1 MCLRKVGQKRIM
13 NAEKCNF
20 VVMNY
25 NTHTLA
31 NGLRIIHLAS
41 AQPVVYCGYA
51 VAAGTRDELP
61 GEEEGMAHFCE
72 HITFKGT
79 QRRTSMQILGYLE
92 SVGGDLN
99 AFTNK
104 EETVYHAA
112 VLRDNIGRA
121 VDLLTDIVFCSTY
134 PQAEI
139 DKEVEVI
146 VDEIESY
153 NDSPSELVYDLFEN
167 AIFQGHP
174 LGHNILG
181 TAERLRTFTTADA
194 LRFTRRY
201 YCPDNAVFFAY
212 GDVDFAKLVKLLER
226 ACERLVTEKSEPT
239 VDKSEPT
246 MDKSEPMLEDMGH
259 VHINNEQNNGCPTSS
274 VSQSLDASTPR
285 FIEHHMDTHLA
296 HVMLG
301 TRAYDV
307 HDKRRIALYLLNNI
321 LGGPGMTARLN
332 VALRER
338 HALVYTVESMMQSYS
353 DTGLWAVYFG
363 CDPKNVDRCLRLVRR
378 ELDRVMEHPLSD
390 AQLRAA
396 KRQIRGQIGIACD
409 SREAFALDFAKSYLH
424 YGWKKDVSALC
435 ERIDGLTAL
444 DLQQVAQELFADE
457 RLTTLIIR

>member
-1 MCLRKVGQKRIM
+1 MK
-13 NAEKCNF
+13 
-20 VVMNY
+20 MNY

-31 NGLRIIHLAS
+31 NGLRIIHLPS

-51 VAAGTRDELP
+51 VGAGTRDEEL
-61 GEEEGMAHFCE
+61 GREEGMAHFCE

-79 QRRTSMQILGYLE
+79 ERRSSMQILGHLE

-112 VLRDNIGRA
+112 VLKENIDRA
-121 VDLLTDIVFCSTY
+121 VDLLTDIVFHSTY

-153 NDSPSELVYDLFEN
+153 NDSPAELVYDLFEN
-167 AIFQGHP
+167 AVFSGHP

-181 TAERLRTFTTADA
+181 TAEKLRRYTTADA

-201 YCPDNAVFFAY
+201 YRPENSVFFAY
-212 GDVDFAKLVKLLER
+212 GDVDFQKLVRLLER
-226 ACERLVTEKSEPT
+226 ANANVAAVSLPPPQQALCDESA
-239 VDKSEPT
+239 
-246 MDKSEPMLEDMGH
+246 
-259 VHINNEQNNGCPTSS
+259 GCCGNDTATAVLPPY
-274 VSQSLDASTPR
+274 VAQH
-285 FIEHHMDTHLA
+285 IEHHMDTHLA

-307 HDKRRIALYLLNNI
+307 HDERRIALYLLNNI

-332 VALRER
+332 VSLRER
-338 HALVYTVESMMQSYS
+338 NALVYTVESMAQSYS

-363 CDPKNVDRCLRLVRR
+363 CDPKNVKRCLRLIRR
-378 ELDRVMEHPLSD
+378 ELDKVMQRPLSD

-409 SREAFALDFAKSYLH
+409 SRESFALDFAKSYLH
-424 YGWKKDVSALC
+424 YGWKKDVTALC
-435 ERIDGLTAL
+435 ERIDALTAV
-444 DLQQVAQELFADE
+444 DLQRVAQDLFAEE
-457 RLTTLIIR
+457 RLTMLVIK

>member
-1 MCLRKVGQKRIM
+1 
-13 NAEKCNF
+13 
-20 VVMNY
+20 MNY

-31 NGLRIIHLAS
+31 NGLRIIHLPS

-51 VAAGTRDELP
+51 VGAGTRDEEL
-61 GEEEGMAHFCE
+61 GREEGMAHFCE

-79 QRRTSMQILGYLE
+79 ERRSSMKILGHLE

-112 VLRDNIGRA
+112 VLKDNIGRA
-121 VDLLTDIVFCSTY
+121 VDLLTDIVFHSTY

-153 NDSPSELVYDLFEN
+153 NDSPAELVYDLFEN
-167 AIFQGHP
+167 AVFSGHP

-181 TAERLRTFTTADA
+181 TAEKLRRYTTADA

-201 YCPDNAVFFAY
+201 YRPENSVFFAY
-212 GDVDFAKLVKLLER
+212 GDVDFARLVRLLER
-226 ACERLVTEKSEPT
+226 ANT
-239 VDKSEPT
+239 VAADEVCCDCK
-246 MDKSEPMLEDMGH
+246 
-259 VHINNEQNNGCPTSS
+259 
-274 VSQSLDASTPR
+274 QSAATLPPYVAQH
-285 FIEHHMDTHLA
+285 IEHHMDTHLA
-296 HVMLG
+296 HVMVG

-307 HDKRRIALYLLNNI
+307 HDERRIALYLLNNI

-332 VALRER
+332 VSLRER
-338 HALVYTVESMMQSYS
+338 NALVYTVESMAQSYS

-363 CDPKNVDRCLRLVRR
+363 CDPKNVNRCLRLIRR
-378 ELDRVMEHPLSD
+378 ELDKVMQRPLSD

-409 SREAFALDFAKSYLH
+409 SRESFALDFAKSYLH
-424 YGWKKDVSALC
+424 YGWKKDVTALC
-435 ERIDGLTAL
+435 ERIDALTAA
-444 DLQQVAQELFADE
+444 DLQRVAQYLFAEE
-457 RLTTLIIR
+457 RLTSLIVK

>member
-1 MCLRKVGQKRIM
+1 M
-13 NAEKCNF
+13 N
-20 VVMNY
+20 MNY

-31 NGLRIIHLAS
+31 NGLRIIHLPS

-51 VAAGTRDELP
+51 VGAGTRDEEL
-61 GEEEGMAHFCE
+61 GREEGMAHFCE

-79 QRRTSMQILGYLE
+79 ERRSSMQILGHLE

-112 VLRDNIGRA
+112 VLKDNIGRA
-121 VDLLTDIVFCSTY
+121 VDLLTDIVFHSTY

-153 NDSPSELVYDLFEN
+153 NDSPAELVYDLFEN
-167 AIFQGHP
+167 AVFSGHP

-181 TAERLRTFTTADA
+181 TAEKLRRYTTADA

-201 YCPDNAVFFAY
+201 YRPENSVFFAY
-212 GDVDFAKLVKLLER
+212 GDVDFARLVRLLER
-226 ACERLVTEKSEPT
+226 ANTVTADEACCDCK
-239 VDKSEPT
+239 
-246 MDKSEPMLEDMGH
+246 
-259 VHINNEQNNGCPTSS
+259 
-274 VSQSLDASTPR
+274 QSAATLPPYVAQH
-285 FIEHHMDTHLA
+285 IEHHMDTHLA
-296 HVMLG
+296 HVMVG

-307 HDKRRIALYLLNNI
+307 HDERRIALYLLNNI

-332 VALRER
+332 VSLRER
-338 HALVYTVESMMQSYS
+338 NALVYTVESMAQSYS

-363 CDPKNVDRCLRLVRR
+363 CDPKNVNRCLRLIRR
-378 ELDRVMEHPLSD
+378 ELDKVMQRPLSD

-409 SREAFALDFAKSYLH
+409 SRESFALDFAKSYLH
-424 YGWKKDVSALC
+424 YGWKKDVTALC
-435 ERIDGLTAL
+435 ERIDALTAA
-444 DLQQVAQELFADE
+444 DLQRVAQDLFAEE
-457 RLTTLIIR
+457 RLTSLVVK

>member
-1 MCLRKVGQKRIM
+1 M
-13 NAEKCNF
+13 N
-20 VVMNY
+20 MNY
-25 NTHTLA
+25 NTYTLA
-31 NGLRIIHLAS
+31 NGLRIIHLPS

-51 VAAGTRDELP
+51 VGAGTRDEEL
-61 GEEEGMAHFCE
+61 GREEGMAHFCE

-79 QRRTSMQILGYLE
+79 ERRSSMQILGRLE

-112 VLRDNIGRA
+112 VLKENIDRA
-121 VDLLTDIVFCSTY
+121 VDLLTDIVFHSTY

-153 NDSPSELVYDLFEN
+153 NDSPAELVYDLFEN
-167 AIFQGHP
+167 AVFGGHP

-181 TAERLRTFTTADA
+181 TAEKLRRYTTADA

-201 YCPDNAVFFAY
+201 YRPENSVFFAY
-212 GDVDFAKLVKLLER
+212 GDVDFQKLVRLLER
-226 ACERLVTEKSEPT
+226 ANANVAAVSLPPQQQALCDESA
-239 VDKSEPT
+239 
-246 MDKSEPMLEDMGH
+246 
-259 VHINNEQNNGCPTSS
+259 GCCGNDTATAVLPPY
-274 VSQSLDASTPR
+274 VAQH
-285 FIEHHMDTHLA
+285 IEHHMDTHLA

-307 HDKRRIALYLLNNI
+307 HDERRIALYLLNNI

-332 VALRER
+332 VSLRER
-338 HALVYTVESMMQSYS
+338 NALVYTVESMAQSYS

-363 CDPKNVDRCLRLVRR
+363 CDPKNVKRCLRLIRR
-378 ELDRVMEHPLSD
+378 ELDKVMQRPLSD

-409 SREAFALDFAKSYLH
+409 SRESFALDFAKSYLH
-424 YGWKKDVSALC
+424 YGWKKDVTALC
-435 ERIDGLTAL
+435 ERIDALTAA
-444 DLQQVAQELFADE
+444 DLQRVAQDLFAEE
-457 RLTTLIIR
+457 RLTMLVIK

>member
-1 MCLRKVGQKRIM
+1 MK
-13 NAEKCNF
+13 
-20 VVMNY
+20 MNY

-31 NGLRIIHLAS
+31 NGLRIIHLPS

-51 VAAGTRDELP
+51 VGAGTRDEEL
-61 GEEEGMAHFCE
+61 GREEGMAHFCE

-79 QRRTSMQILGYLE
+79 ERRSSMQILGHLE

-112 VLRDNIGRA
+112 VLKENIDRA
-121 VDLLTDIVFCSTY
+121 VDLLTDIVFHSTY

-153 NDSPSELVYDLFEN
+153 NDSPAELVYDLFEN
-167 AIFQGHP
+167 AVFGGHP

-181 TAERLRTFTTADA
+181 TAEKLRRYTTADA

-201 YCPDNAVFFAY
+201 YRPENSVFFAY
-212 GDVDFAKLVKLLER
+212 GDVDFQKLVRLLER
-226 ACERLVTEKSEPT
+226 ANAADAAAE
-239 VDKSEPT
+239 
-246 MDKSEPMLEDMGH
+246 
-259 VHINNEQNNGCPTSS
+259 S
-274 VSQSLDASTPR
+274 VAVVSLPPQQSAISDNSCCGGGKDTAAALLPPYVAQH
-285 FIEHHMDTHLA
+285 IEHHMDTHLA

-307 HDKRRIALYLLNNI
+307 HDERRIALYLLNNI

-332 VALRER
+332 VSLRER
-338 HALVYTVESMMQSYS
+338 NALVYTVESMAQSYS

-363 CDPKNVDRCLRLVRR
+363 CDPKNVKRCLRLIRC
-378 ELDRVMEHPLSD
+378 ELDKVMQRPLSD
-390 AQLRAA
+390 AQLRSA

-409 SREAFALDFAKSYLH
+409 SRESFALDFAKSYLH
-424 YGWKKDVSALC
+424 YGWKKDVTALC
-435 ERIDGLTAL
+435 ERIDALTAA
-444 DLQQVAQELFADE
+444 DLQRVAQDLFAEE
-457 RLTTLIIR
+457 RLTTLVIK

>member
-1 MCLRKVGQKRIM
+1 M
-13 NAEKCNF
+13 N
-20 VVMNY
+20 MNY

-31 NGLRIIHLAS
+31 NGLRIIHLPS

-51 VAAGTRDELP
+51 VGAGTRDEEL
-61 GEEEGMAHFCE
+61 GREEGMAHFCE

-79 QRRTSMQILGYLE
+79 ERRSSMKILGHLE

-112 VLRDNIGRA
+112 VLKDNIGRA
-121 VDLLTDIVFCSTY
+121 VDLLTDIVFHSTY

-153 NDSPSELVYDLFEN
+153 NDSPAELVYDLFEN
-167 AIFQGHP
+167 AVFSGHP

-181 TAERLRTFTTADA
+181 TAEKLRRYTTADA
-194 LRFTRRY
+194 LRFTHRY
-201 YCPDNAVFFAY
+201 YRPENSVFFAY
-212 GDVDFAKLVKLLER
+212 GDVDFARLVRLLER
-226 ACERLVTEKSEPT
+226 ANT
-239 VDKSEPT
+239 VAADEAYCDCK
-246 MDKSEPMLEDMGH
+246 
-259 VHINNEQNNGCPTSS
+259 
-274 VSQSLDASTPR
+274 QSAATLPPYVAQH
-285 FIEHHMDTHLA
+285 IEHHMDTHLA
-296 HVMLG
+296 HVMVG

-307 HDKRRIALYLLNNI
+307 HDERRTALYLLNNI

-332 VALRER
+332 VSLRER
-338 HALVYTVESMMQSYS
+338 NALVYTVESMAQSYS

-363 CDPKNVDRCLRLVRR
+363 CDPKNVNRCLRLIRR
-378 ELDRVMEHPLSD
+378 ELDKVMQRPLSD

-409 SREAFALDFAKSYLH
+409 SRESFALDFAKSYLH
-424 YGWKKDVSALC
+424 YGWKKDVTALC
-435 ERIDGLTAL
+435 ERIDALTAA
-444 DLQQVAQELFADE
+444 DLQRVAQDLFAEE
-457 RLTTLIIR
+457 RLTSLVVK

>member
-1 MCLRKVGQKRIM
+1 M
-13 NAEKCNF
+13 N
-20 VVMNY
+20 MNY

-31 NGLRIIHLAS
+31 NGLRIIHLPS

-51 VAAGTRDELP
+51 VGAGTRDEEL
-61 GEEEGMAHFCE
+61 GREEGMAHFCE

-79 QRRTSMQILGYLE
+79 ERRSSMKILGHLE

-112 VLRDNIGRA
+112 VLKDNIGRA
-121 VDLLTDIVFCSTY
+121 VDLLTDIVFHSTY

-153 NDSPSELVYDLFEN
+153 NDSPAELVYDLFEN
-167 AIFQGHP
+167 AVFSGHP

-181 TAERLRTFTTADA
+181 TAEKLRRYTTADA

-201 YCPDNAVFFAY
+201 YRPENSVFFAY
-212 GDVDFAKLVKLLER
+212 GDVDFARLVRLLER
-226 ACERLVTEKSEPT
+226 ANT
-239 VDKSEPT
+239 VAADEVCCDCK
-246 MDKSEPMLEDMGH
+246 
-259 VHINNEQNNGCPTSS
+259 
-274 VSQSLDASTPR
+274 QSAATLPPYVAQH
-285 FIEHHMDTHLA
+285 IEHHMDTHLA
-296 HVMLG
+296 HVMVG

-307 HDKRRIALYLLNNI
+307 HDERRIALYLLNNI

-332 VALRER
+332 VSLRER
-338 HALVYTVESMMQSYS
+338 NALVYTVESMAQSYS

-363 CDPKNVDRCLRLVRR
+363 CDPKNVNRCLRLIRR
-378 ELDRVMEHPLSD
+378 ELDKVMQRPLSD

-409 SREAFALDFAKSYLH
+409 SRESFALDFAKSYLH
-424 YGWKKDVSALC
+424 YGWKKDVTALC
-435 ERIDGLTAL
+435 ERIDALTAA
-444 DLQQVAQELFADE
+444 DLHCVAQDLFAEE
-457 RLTTLIIR
+457 RLTSLVVK

>member
-1 MCLRKVGQKRIM
+1 M
-13 NAEKCNF
+13 N
-20 VVMNY
+20 MNY
-25 NTHTLA
+25 NTYTLA
-31 NGLRIIHLAS
+31 NGLRIIHFPS

-51 VAAGTRDELP
+51 VGAGTRDEEL
-61 GEEEGMAHFCE
+61 GREEGMAHFCE

-79 QRRTSMQILGYLE
+79 ERRSSMQILGHLE

-112 VLRDNIGRA
+112 VLKENIDRA
-121 VDLLTDIVFCSTY
+121 VDLLTDIVFHSTY

-153 NDSPSELVYDLFEN
+153 NDSPAELVYDLFEN
-167 AIFQGHP
+167 AVFGGHP

-181 TAERLRTFTTADA
+181 TAEKLRRYTTADA

-201 YCPDNAVFFAY
+201 YLPENSVFFAY
-212 GDVDFAKLVKLLER
+212 GDVDFRKLVRLLER
-226 ACERLVTEKSEPT
+226 ANANVAAVSLPPQQQVLCDESA
-239 VDKSEPT
+239 
-246 MDKSEPMLEDMGH
+246 
-259 VHINNEQNNGCPTSS
+259 GCGGGKNTAAAVLPPY
-274 VSQSLDASTPR
+274 VAQH
-285 FIEHHMDTHLA
+285 IEHHMDTHLA

-307 HDKRRIALYLLNNI
+307 HDERRIALYLLNNI

-332 VALRER
+332 VSLRER
-338 HALVYTVESMMQSYS
+338 NALVYTVESMAQSYS

-363 CDPKNVDRCLRLVRR
+363 CDPKNVKRCLRLIRR
-378 ELDRVMEHPLSD
+378 ELDKVMQRPLSD

-409 SREAFALDFAKSYLH
+409 SRESFALDFAKSYLH
-424 YGWKKDVSALC
+424 YASASTRSRLPTC
-435 ERIDGLTAL
+435 SVWRRISSLKNAS
-444 DLQQVAQELFADE
+444 
-457 RLTTLIIR
+457 RCS

>member
-1 MCLRKVGQKRIM
+1 M
-13 NAEKCNF
+13 N
-20 VVMNY
+20 MNY

-31 NGLRIIHLAS
+31 NGLRIIHLPS

-51 VAAGTRDELP
+51 VGAGTRDEEL
-61 GEEEGMAHFCE
+61 GREEGMAHFCE

-79 QRRTSMQILGYLE
+79 ERRSSMKILGHLE

-112 VLRDNIGRA
+112 VLKDNIGRA
-121 VDLLTDIVFCSTY
+121 VDLLTDIVFHSTY

-153 NDSPSELVYDLFEN
+153 NDSPAELVYDLFEN
-167 AIFQGHP
+167 AVFSGHP

-181 TAERLRTFTTADA
+181 TAEKLRRYTTADA

-201 YCPDNAVFFAY
+201 YRPDNSVFFAY
-212 GDVDFAKLVKLLER
+212 GDVDFARLVRLLER
-226 ACERLVTEKSEPT
+226 ANT
-239 VDKSEPT
+239 VAADEVCCDCK
-246 MDKSEPMLEDMGH
+246 
-259 VHINNEQNNGCPTSS
+259 
-274 VSQSLDASTPR
+274 QSAATLPPYVAQH
-285 FIEHHMDTHLA
+285 IEHHMDTHLA
-296 HVMLG
+296 HVMVG

-307 HDKRRIALYLLNNI
+307 HDERRIALYLLNNI

-332 VALRER
+332 VSLRER
-338 HALVYTVESMMQSYS
+338 NALVYTVESMAQSYS

-363 CDPKNVDRCLRLVRR
+363 CDPKNVNRCLRLIRR
-378 ELDRVMEHPLSD
+378 ELDKVMQRPLSD

-409 SREAFALDFAKSYLH
+409 SRESFDLDFAKSYLH
-424 YGWKKDVSALC
+424 YGWKKDVTALC
-435 ERIDGLTAL
+435 ERIDALTAA
-444 DLQQVAQELFADE
+444 DLQRVAQDLFAEE
-457 RLTTLIIR
+457 RLTSLVVK

>member
-1 MCLRKVGQKRIM
+1 
-13 NAEKCNF
+13 
-20 VVMNY
+20 MNY

-31 NGLRIIHLAS
+31 NGLRIIHLPS

-51 VAAGTRDELP
+51 VGAGTRDEEL
-61 GEEEGMAHFCE
+61 GREEGMAHFCE

-79 QRRTSMQILGYLE
+79 ERRSSMKILGHLE

-112 VLRDNIGRA
+112 VLKDNIGRA
-121 VDLLTDIVFCSTY
+121 VDLLTDIVFHSTY

-153 NDSPSELVYDLFEN
+153 NDSPAELVYDLFEN
-167 AIFQGHP
+167 AVFSGHP

-181 TAERLRTFTTADA
+181 TAEKLRRYTTADA

-201 YCPDNAVFFAY
+201 YRPENSVFFAY
-212 GDVDFAKLVKLLER
+212 GDVDFARLVRLLER
-226 ACERLVTEKSEPT
+226 ANT
-239 VDKSEPT
+239 VAADEVCCDCK
-246 MDKSEPMLEDMGH
+246 
-259 VHINNEQNNGCPTSS
+259 
-274 VSQSLDASTPR
+274 QSAATLPPYVAQH
-285 FIEHHMDTHLA
+285 IEHHMDTHLA
-296 HVMLG
+296 HVMVG

-307 HDKRRIALYLLNNI
+307 HDERRIALYLLNNI
-321 LGGPGMTARLN
+321 LGGPGMMARLN
-332 VALRER
+332 VSLRER
-338 HALVYTVESMMQSYS
+338 NALVYTVESMAQSYS

-363 CDPKNVDRCLRLVRR
+363 CDPKNVNRCLRLIRR
-378 ELDRVMEHPLSD
+378 ELDKVMQRPLSD

-409 SREAFALDFAKSYLH
+409 SRESFALDFAKSYLH
-424 YGWKKDVSALC
+424 YGWKKDVTALC
-435 ERIDGLTAL
+435 ERIDALTAA
-444 DLQQVAQELFADE
+444 DLQCVAQDLFAEE
-457 RLTTLIIR
+457 RLTSLVVK

>member
-1 MCLRKVGQKRIM
+1 M
-13 NAEKCNF
+13 N
-20 VVMNY
+20 MNY

-31 NGLRIIHLAS
+31 NGLRIIHLPS

-51 VAAGTRDELP
+51 VGAGTRDEEL
-61 GEEEGMAHFCE
+61 GREEGMAHFCE

-79 QRRTSMQILGYLE
+79 ERRSSMQILGHLE

-112 VLRDNIGRA
+112 VLKENIDRA
-121 VDLLTDIVFCSTY
+121 VDLLTDIVFHSTY

-153 NDSPSELVYDLFEN
+153 NDSPAELVYDLFEN
-167 AIFQGHP
+167 AVFGGHP

-181 TAERLRTFTTADA
+181 TAEKLRRYTTADA

-201 YCPDNAVFFAY
+201 YRPENSVFFAY
-212 GDVDFAKLVKLLER
+212 GDVDFRKLVRLLER
-226 ACERLVTEKSEPT
+226 ANAAYAAAE
-239 VDKSEPT
+239 
-246 MDKSEPMLEDMGH
+246 
-259 VHINNEQNNGCPTSS
+259 S
-274 VSQSLDASTPR
+274 VAAVSLPPQQSAAAPLPPYVAQH
-285 FIEHHMDTHLA
+285 IEHHMDTHLA

-307 HDKRRIALYLLNNI
+307 HDERRIALYLLNNI

-332 VALRER
+332 VSLRER
-338 HALVYTVESMMQSYS
+338 NALVYTVESMAQSYS

-363 CDPKNVDRCLRLVRR
+363 CDPKNVKRCLRLIRR
-378 ELDRVMEHPLSD
+378 ELDKVMQRPLSD

-409 SREAFALDFAKSYLH
+409 SRESFALDFAKSYLH
-424 YGWKKDVSALC
+424 YGWKKDVTALC
-435 ERIDGLTAL
+435 ERIDALTAA
-444 DLQQVAQELFADE
+444 DLQRVAQDLFAEE
-457 RLTTLIIR
+457 RLTMLVIK

>member
-1 MCLRKVGQKRIM
+1 MK
-13 NAEKCNF
+13 
-20 VVMNY
+20 MNY

-31 NGLRIIHLAS
+31 NGLRIIHLPS

-51 VAAGTRDELP
+51 VGAGTRDEEL
-61 GEEEGMAHFCE
+61 GREEGMAHFCE

-79 QRRTSMQILGYLE
+79 ERRSSMQILGHLE

-112 VLRDNIGRA
+112 VLKENIDRA
-121 VDLLTDIVFCSTY
+121 VDLPTDIVFHSTY

-153 NDSPSELVYDLFEN
+153 NDSPAELVYDLFEN
-167 AIFQGHP
+167 AVFGGHP

-181 TAERLRTFTTADA
+181 MAEKLRRYTTADA

-201 YCPDNAVFFAY
+201 YRPENSVFFAY
-212 GDVDFAKLVKLLER
+212 GDVDFQKLVRLLEW
-226 ACERLVTEKSEPT
+226 ANAADAAAE
-239 VDKSEPT
+239 
-246 MDKSEPMLEDMGH
+246 
-259 VHINNEQNNGCPTSS
+259 S
-274 VSQSLDASTPR
+274 VAAVSLPPQQSAISDNSCCGGGKDTAAALLPPYVAQH
-285 FIEHHMDTHLA
+285 IEHHMDTHLA

-307 HDKRRIALYLLNNI
+307 HDERRIALYLLNNI

-332 VALRER
+332 VSLRER
-338 HALVYTVESMMQSYS
+338 NALVYTVESMAQSYS

-363 CDPKNVDRCLRLVRR
+363 CDPKNVKRCLRLIRR
-378 ELDRVMEHPLSD
+378 ELDKVMQRPLSD

-409 SREAFALDFAKSYLH
+409 SRESFALDFAKSYLH
-424 YGWKKDVSALC
+424 YGWRKDVTALC
-435 ERIDGLTAL
+435 ERIDALTAA
-444 DLQQVAQELFADE
+444 DLQRVAQDLFAEE
-457 RLTTLIIR
+457 RLTTLVIK

>member
-1 MCLRKVGQKRIM
+1 MK
-13 NAEKCNF
+13 
-20 VVMNY
+20 MNY

-31 NGLRIIHLAS
+31 NGLRIIHLPS

-51 VAAGTRDELP
+51 VGAGTRDEEL
-61 GEEEGMAHFCE
+61 GREEGMAHFCE

-79 QRRTSMQILGYLE
+79 ERRSSMQILGHLE

-112 VLRDNIGRA
+112 VLKENIDRA
-121 VDLLTDIVFCSTY
+121 VDLLTDIVFHSTY

-153 NDSPSELVYDLFEN
+153 NDSPAELVYDLFEN
-167 AIFQGHP
+167 AVFGGHP

-181 TAERLRTFTTADA
+181 TAEKLRRYTTADA

-201 YCPDNAVFFAY
+201 YRPENSVFFAY
-212 GDVDFAKLVKLLER
+212 GDVDFQKLVRLLER
-226 ACERLVTEKSEPT
+226 ANAADAAAE
-239 VDKSEPT
+239 
-246 MDKSEPMLEDMGH
+246 
-259 VHINNEQNNGCPTSS
+259 S
-274 VSQSLDASTPR
+274 VAVVSLPPQQSAISDNSCCGGGKDTAAALLPPYVAQH
-285 FIEHHMDTHLA
+285 IEHHMDTHLA

-307 HDKRRIALYLLNNI
+307 HDERRIALYLLNNI

-332 VALRER
+332 VSLRER
-338 HALVYTVESMMQSYS
+338 NALVYTVESMAQSYS

-363 CDPKNVDRCLRLVRR
+363 CDPKNVKRCLRLIRC
-378 ELDRVMEHPLSD
+378 ELDKVMQRPLSD

-409 SREAFALDFAKSYLH
+409 SRESFALDFAKSYLH
-424 YGWKKDVSALC
+424 YGWKKDVTALC
-435 ERIDGLTAL
+435 ERIDALTAA
-444 DLQQVAQELFADE
+444 DLQRVAQDLFAEE
-457 RLTTLIIR
+457 RLTMLVIK

>member
-1 MCLRKVGQKRIM
+1 M
-13 NAEKCNF
+13 N
-20 VVMNY
+20 MNY
-25 NTHTLA
+25 NTYTLA
-31 NGLRIIHLAS
+31 NGLRIIHLPS

-51 VAAGTRDELP
+51 VGAGTRDEEL
-61 GEEEGMAHFCE
+61 GREEGMAHFCE

-79 QRRTSMQILGYLE
+79 ERRSSMQILGYLE

-112 VLRDNIGRA
+112 VLKENIDRA
-121 VDLLTDIVFCSTY
+121 VDLLTDIVFHSTY

-153 NDSPSELVYDLFEN
+153 NDSPAELVYDLFEN
-167 AIFQGHP
+167 AVFGGHP

-181 TAERLRTFTTADA
+181 TAEKLRRYTTADA

-201 YCPDNAVFFAY
+201 YRPENSVFFAY
-212 GDVDFAKLVKLLER
+212 GDVDFRKLVRLLER
-226 ACERLVTEKSEPT
+226 ANANVAAVSLPPQQQALCDESA
-239 VDKSEPT
+239 
-246 MDKSEPMLEDMGH
+246 
-259 VHINNEQNNGCPTSS
+259 GCCGNDTATAVLPPY
-274 VSQSLDASTPR
+274 VAQH
-285 FIEHHMDTHLA
+285 IEHHMDTHLA

-307 HDKRRIALYLLNNI
+307 HDERRIALYLLNNI

-332 VALRER
+332 VSLRER
-338 HALVYTVESMMQSYS
+338 NALVYTVESMAQSYS

-363 CDPKNVDRCLRLVRR
+363 CDPKNVKRCLRLIRR
-378 ELDRVMEHPLSD
+378 ELDKVMQRPLSD

-409 SREAFALDFAKSYLH
+409 SRESFALDFAKSYLH
-424 YGWKKDVSALC
+424 YGWKKDVTALC
-435 ERIDGLTAL
+435 ERIDALTAV
-444 DLQQVAQELFADE
+444 DLQRVAQDLFAEE
-457 RLTTLIIR
+457 RLTMLVIK

>member
-1 MCLRKVGQKRIM
+1 MK
-13 NAEKCNF
+13 
-20 VVMNY
+20 MNY

-31 NGLRIIHLAS
+31 NGLRIIHLPS

-51 VAAGTRDELP
+51 VGAGTRDEEL
-61 GEEEGMAHFCE
+61 GREEGMAHFCE

-79 QRRTSMQILGYLE
+79 ERRSSMQILGHLE

-112 VLRDNIGRA
+112 VLKENIDRA
-121 VDLLTDIVFCSTY
+121 VDLLTDIVFHSTY

-153 NDSPSELVYDLFEN
+153 NDSPAELVYDLFEN
-167 AIFQGHP
+167 AVFGGHP

-181 TAERLRTFTTADA
+181 TAEKLRRYTTADA

-201 YCPDNAVFFAY
+201 YRPENSVFFAY
-212 GDVDFAKLVKLLER
+212 GDVDFQKLVRLLER
-226 ACERLVTEKSEPT
+226 ANAADAAAE
-239 VDKSEPT
+239 
-246 MDKSEPMLEDMGH
+246 
-259 VHINNEQNNGCPTSS
+259 S
-274 VSQSLDASTPR
+274 VAVVSLPPQQSAISDNSCCGGGKDTAAALLPPYVAQH
-285 FIEHHMDTHLA
+285 IEHHMDTHLA

-307 HDKRRIALYLLNNI
+307 HDERRIALYLLNHI

-332 VALRER
+332 VSLRER
-338 HALVYTVESMMQSYS
+338 NALVYTVESMAQSYS

-363 CDPKNVDRCLRLVRR
+363 CDPKNVKRCLRLIRR
-378 ELDRVMEHPLSD
+378 ELDKVMQRPLSD

-409 SREAFALDFAKSYLH
+409 SRESFALDFAKSYLH
-424 YGWKKDVSALC
+424 YGWRKDVTALC
-435 ERIDGLTAL
+435 ERIDALTAA
-444 DLQQVAQELFADE
+444 DLQRVAQDLFAEE
-457 RLTTLIIR
+457 RLTTLVIK

>member
-1 MCLRKVGQKRIM
+1 MK
-13 NAEKCNF
+13 
-20 VVMNY
+20 MNY

-31 NGLRIIHLAS
+31 NGLRIIHLPS

-51 VAAGTRDELP
+51 VGAGTRDEEL
-61 GEEEGMAHFCE
+61 GREEGMAHFCE

-79 QRRTSMQILGYLE
+79 ERRSSMQILGHLE

-112 VLRDNIGRA
+112 VLKENIDRA
-121 VDLLTDIVFCSTY
+121 VDLLTDIVFHSTY

-153 NDSPSELVYDLFEN
+153 NDSPAELVYDLFEN
-167 AIFQGHP
+167 AVFGGHP

-181 TAERLRTFTTADA
+181 TAEKLRRYTTADA

-201 YCPDNAVFFAY
+201 YRPENSVFFAY
-212 GDVDFAKLVKLLER
+212 GDVDFQKLVRLLER
-226 ACERLVTEKSEPT
+226 ANAADAAAE
-239 VDKSEPT
+239 
-246 MDKSEPMLEDMGH
+246 
-259 VHINNEQNNGCPTSS
+259 S
-274 VSQSLDASTPR
+274 VAAVSLPPQQSAISDNSCCGGGKDTAAALLPPYVAQH
-285 FIEHHMDTHLA
+285 IEHHMDTHLA

-307 HDKRRIALYLLNNI
+307 HDERRIALYLLNNI

-332 VALRER
+332 VSLRER
-338 HALVYTVESMMQSYS
+338 NALVYTVESMAQSYS

-363 CDPKNVDRCLRLVRR
+363 CDPKNVKRCLGLIRR
-378 ELDRVMEHPLSD
+378 ELDKVMQRPLSD

-409 SREAFALDFAKSYLH
+409 SRESFALDFAKSYLH
-424 YGWKKDVSALC
+424 YGWRKDVTALC
-435 ERIDGLTAL
+435 ERIDALTAA
-444 DLQQVAQELFADE
+444 DLQRVAQDLFAEE
-457 RLTTLIIR
+457 RLTMLVIK

>member
-1 MCLRKVGQKRIM
+1 MK
-13 NAEKCNF
+13 
-20 VVMNY
+20 MNY

-31 NGLRIIHLAS
+31 NGLRIIHLPS

-51 VAAGTRDELP
+51 VGAGTRDEEL
-61 GEEEGMAHFCE
+61 GREEGMAHFCE

-79 QRRTSMQILGYLE
+79 ERRSSMQILGYLE

-112 VLRDNIGRA
+112 VLKENIDRA
-121 VDLLTDIVFCSTY
+121 VDLLTDIVFHSTY

-153 NDSPSELVYDLFEN
+153 NDSPAELVYDLFEN
-167 AIFQGHP
+167 AVFGGHP

-181 TAERLRTFTTADA
+181 TAEKLRRYTTADA

-201 YCPDNAVFFAY
+201 YRPENSVFFAY
-212 GDVDFAKLVKLLER
+212 GDVDFQKLVRLLER
-226 ACERLVTEKSEPT
+226 ANANVAAVSLPPQQQALCDESA
-239 VDKSEPT
+239 
-246 MDKSEPMLEDMGH
+246 
-259 VHINNEQNNGCPTSS
+259 GCGGGNDTATAVLPPY
-274 VSQSLDASTPR
+274 VAQH
-285 FIEHHMDTHLA
+285 IEHHMDTHLA

-307 HDKRRIALYLLNNI
+307 HDERRIALYLLNNI

-332 VALRER
+332 VSLRER
-338 HALVYTVESMMQSYS
+338 NALVYTVESMAQSYS

-363 CDPKNVDRCLRLVRR
+363 CDPKNVKRCLRLIRR
-378 ELDRVMEHPLSD
+378 ELDKVMQRPLSD

-409 SREAFALDFAKSYLH
+409 SRESFALDFAKSYLH
-424 YGWKKDVSALC
+424 YGWKKDVTALC
-435 ERIDGLTAL
+435 ERIDALTAA
-444 DLQQVAQELFADE
+444 DLQRVAQDLFAEE
-457 RLTTLIIR
+457 RLTMLVIK

>member
-1 MCLRKVGQKRIM
+1 MK
-13 NAEKCNF
+13 
-20 VVMNY
+20 MNY

-31 NGLRIIHLAS
+31 NGLRIIHLPS

-51 VAAGTRDELP
+51 VGAGTRDEEL
-61 GEEEGMAHFCE
+61 GREEGMAHFCE

-79 QRRTSMQILGYLE
+79 ERRSSMQILGHLE

-112 VLRDNIGRA
+112 VLKENIDRA
-121 VDLLTDIVFCSTY
+121 VDLLTDIVFHSTY

-153 NDSPSELVYDLFEN
+153 NDSPAELVYDLFEN
-167 AIFQGHP
+167 AVFGGHP

-181 TAERLRTFTTADA
+181 TAEKLRRYTTADA

-201 YCPDNAVFFAY
+201 YRPENSVFFAY
-212 GDVDFAKLVKLLER
+212 GDVDFRKLVRLLER
-226 ACERLVTEKSEPT
+226 ANAADAAAE
-239 VDKSEPT
+239 
-246 MDKSEPMLEDMGH
+246 
-259 VHINNEQNNGCPTSS
+259 S
-274 VSQSLDASTPR
+274 VAAVSLPPQQSAISDNSCCGGGKDTAAALLPPYVAQH
-285 FIEHHMDTHLA
+285 IEHHMDTHLA

-307 HDKRRIALYLLNNI
+307 HDERRIALYLLNNI

-332 VALRER
+332 VSLRER
-338 HALVYTVESMMQSYS
+338 NALVYTVESMAQSYS

-363 CDPKNVDRCLRLVRR
+363 CDPKNVKRCLRLIRC
-378 ELDRVMEHPLSD
+378 ELDKVMQRPLSD
-390 AQLRAA
+390 AQLRSA

-409 SREAFALDFAKSYLH
+409 SRESFALDFAKSYLH
-424 YGWKKDVSALC
+424 YGWKKDVTALC
-435 ERIDGLTAL
+435 ERIDALTAA
-444 DLQQVAQELFADE
+444 DLQRVAQDLFAEE
-457 RLTTLIIR
+457 RLTTLVIK

>member
-1 MCLRKVGQKRIM
+1 MK
-13 NAEKCNF
+13 
-20 VVMNY
+20 MNY

-31 NGLRIIHLAS
+31 NGLRIIHLPS

-51 VAAGTRDELP
+51 VGAGTRDEEL
-61 GEEEGMAHFCE
+61 GREEGMAHFCE

-79 QRRTSMQILGYLE
+79 ERRSSMQILGHLE

-112 VLRDNIGRA
+112 VLKENIDRA
-121 VDLLTDIVFCSTY
+121 VDLLTDIVFHSTY

-153 NDSPSELVYDLFEN
+153 NDSPAELVYDLFEN
-167 AIFQGHP
+167 AVFGGHP

-181 TAERLRTFTTADA
+181 MAEKLRRYTTADA

-201 YCPDNAVFFAY
+201 YRPENSVFFAY
-212 GDVDFAKLVKLLER
+212 GDVDFQKLVRLLER
-226 ACERLVTEKSEPT
+226 ANAADAAAE
-239 VDKSEPT
+239 
-246 MDKSEPMLEDMGH
+246 
-259 VHINNEQNNGCPTSS
+259 S
-274 VSQSLDASTPR
+274 VAAVSLPPQQSAISDNSCCGGGKDTAAAVLPPYVAQH
-285 FIEHHMDTHLA
+285 IEHHMDTHLA

-307 HDKRRIALYLLNNI
+307 HDERRIALYLLNNI

-332 VALRER
+332 VSLRER
-338 HALVYTVESMMQSYS
+338 NALVYTVESMAQSYS

-363 CDPKNVDRCLRLVRR
+363 CDPKNVKRCLRLIRC
-378 ELDRVMEHPLSD
+378 ELDKVMQRPLSD

-409 SREAFALDFAKSYLH
+409 SRESFALDFAKSYLH
-424 YGWKKDVSALC
+424 YGWRKDVTALC
-435 ERIDGLTAL
+435 ERIDALTAA
-444 DLQQVAQELFADE
+444 DLQRVAQDLFAEE
-457 RLTTLIIR
+457 RLTMLVIK

>member
-1 MCLRKVGQKRIM
+1 M
-13 NAEKCNF
+13 N
-20 VVMNY
+20 MNY
-25 NTHTLA
+25 NTYTLA
-31 NGLRIIHLAS
+31 NGLRIIHLPS

-51 VAAGTRDELP
+51 VGAGTRDEEL
-61 GEEEGMAHFCE
+61 GREEGMAHFCE

-79 QRRTSMQILGYLE
+79 ERRSSMQILGHLE

-112 VLRDNIGRA
+112 VLKENIDRA
-121 VDLLTDIVFCSTY
+121 VDLLTDIVFHSTY

-153 NDSPSELVYDLFEN
+153 NDSPAELVYDLFEN
-167 AIFQGHP
+167 AVFGGHP

-181 TAERLRTFTTADA
+181 TAEKLRRYTTADA
-194 LRFTRRY
+194 LRFTQRY
-201 YCPDNAVFFAY
+201 YRPENSVFFAY
-212 GDVDFAKLVKLLER
+212 GDVDFRKLVRLLER
-226 ACERLVTEKSEPT
+226 ANANVAAVSLPPQQQALCDESAGCCGGKNPAAT
-239 VDKSEPT
+239 VLP
-246 MDKSEPMLEDMGH
+246 PYVAQH
-259 VHINNEQNNGCPTSS
+259 
-274 VSQSLDASTPR
+274 
-285 FIEHHMDTHLA
+285 IEHHMDTHLA

-307 HDKRRIALYLLNNI
+307 HDERRIALYLLNNI

-332 VALRER
+332 VSLRER
-338 HALVYTVESMMQSYS
+338 NALVYTVESMAQSYS

-363 CDPKNVDRCLRLVRR
+363 CDPKNVKRCLRLIRR
-378 ELDRVMEHPLSD
+378 ELDKVMQRPLSD

-409 SREAFALDFAKSYLH
+409 SRESFAFDFAKSYLH
-424 YGWKKDVSALC
+424 YGWKKDVTALC
-435 ERIDGLTAL
+435 ERIDALTAA
-444 DLQQVAQELFADE
+444 DLQRVAQDLFAEE
-457 RLTTLIIR
+457 RLTMLVIK

>member
-1 MCLRKVGQKRIM
+1 MK
-13 NAEKCNF
+13 
-20 VVMNY
+20 MNY

-31 NGLRIIHLAS
+31 NGLRIIHLPS

-51 VAAGTRDELP
+51 VGAGTRDEEL
-61 GEEEGMAHFCE
+61 GREEGMAHFCE

-79 QRRTSMQILGYLE
+79 ERRSSMQILGHLE

-104 EETVYHAA
+104 EATVYHAA
-112 VLRDNIGRA
+112 VLKENIDRA
-121 VDLLTDIVFCSTY
+121 VDLLTDIVFHSTY

-153 NDSPSELVYDLFEN
+153 NDSPAELVYDLFEN
-167 AIFQGHP
+167 AVFGGHP

-181 TAERLRTFTTADA
+181 TAEKLRRYTTADA

-201 YCPDNAVFFAY
+201 YRPENSVFFAY
-212 GDVDFAKLVKLLER
+212 GDVDFQKLVRLLER
-226 ACERLVTEKSEPT
+226 ANAADAAAE
-239 VDKSEPT
+239 
-246 MDKSEPMLEDMGH
+246 
-259 VHINNEQNNGCPTSS
+259 S
-274 VSQSLDASTPR
+274 VAVVSLPPQQSAISDNSCCGGGKDTAAALLPPYVAQH
-285 FIEHHMDTHLA
+285 IEHHMDTHLA

-307 HDKRRIALYLLNNI
+307 HDERRIALYLLNNI

-332 VALRER
+332 VSLRER
-338 HALVYTVESMMQSYS
+338 NALVYTVESMAQSYS

-363 CDPKNVDRCLRLVRR
+363 CDPKNVKRCLRLIRR
-378 ELDRVMEHPLSD
+378 ELDKVMQRPLSD

-409 SREAFALDFAKSYLH
+409 SRESFALDFAKSYLH
-424 YGWKKDVSALC
+424 YGWKKDVTALC
-435 ERIDGLTAL
+435 ERIDALTAA
-444 DLQQVAQELFADE
+444 DLQRVAQDLFAEE
-457 RLTTLIIR
+457 RLTTLVIK

>member
-1 MCLRKVGQKRIM
+1 MK
-13 NAEKCNF
+13 
-20 VVMNY
+20 MNY

-31 NGLRIIHLAS
+31 NGLRIIHLPS

-51 VAAGTRDELP
+51 VGAGTRDEEL
-61 GEEEGMAHFCE
+61 GREEGMAHFCE

-79 QRRTSMQILGYLE
+79 ERRSSMQILGHLE

-112 VLRDNIGRA
+112 VLKENIDRA
-121 VDLLTDIVFCSTY
+121 VDLLTDIVFHSTY

-153 NDSPSELVYDLFEN
+153 NDSPAELVYDLFEN
-167 AIFQGHP
+167 AVFGGHP

-181 TAERLRTFTTADA
+181 TAEKLRRYTTADA

-201 YCPDNAVFFAY
+201 YRPENSVFFAY
-212 GDVDFAKLVKLLER
+212 GDVDFQKLVRLLER
-226 ACERLVTEKSEPT
+226 ANAADAAAE
-239 VDKSEPT
+239 
-246 MDKSEPMLEDMGH
+246 
-259 VHINNEQNNGCPTSS
+259 S
-274 VSQSLDASTPR
+274 VAAVSLPPQQSAISDNSCCGGGKDTAAALLPPYVAQH
-285 FIEHHMDTHLA
+285 IEHHMDTHLA
-296 HVMLG
+296 HVILG

-307 HDKRRIALYLLNNI
+307 HDERRIALYLLNNI

-332 VALRER
+332 VSLRER
-338 HALVYTVESMMQSYS
+338 NALVYTVESMAQSYS

-363 CDPKNVDRCLRLVRR
+363 CDPKNVKRCLRLIRC
-378 ELDRVMEHPLSD
+378 ELDKVMQRPLSD

-409 SREAFALDFAKSYLH
+409 SRESFALDFAKSYLH
-424 YGWKKDVSALC
+424 YGWKKDVTALC
-435 ERIDGLTAL
+435 ERIDALTAA
-444 DLQQVAQELFADE
+444 DLQRVAQDLFAEE
-457 RLTTLIIR
+457 RLTTLVIK

>member
-1 MCLRKVGQKRIM
+1 
-13 NAEKCNF
+13 
-20 VVMNY
+20 MNY

-31 NGLRIIHLAS
+31 NGLRIIHLPS

-51 VAAGTRDELP
+51 VGAGTRDEEL
-61 GEEEGMAHFCE
+61 GREEGMAHFCE

-79 QRRTSMQILGYLE
+79 ERRSSMKILGHLE

-112 VLRDNIGRA
+112 VLKDNIGRA
-121 VDLLTDIVFCSTY
+121 VDLLTDIVFHSTY

-153 NDSPSELVYDLFEN
+153 NDSPAELVYDLFEN
-167 AIFQGHP
+167 AVFSGHP

-181 TAERLRTFTTADA
+181 TAEKLRRYTTADA

-201 YCPDNAVFFAY
+201 YRPDNSVFFAY
-212 GDVDFAKLVKLLER
+212 GDVDFARLVRLLER
-226 ACERLVTEKSEPT
+226 ANT
-239 VDKSEPT
+239 VAADEVCCDCK
-246 MDKSEPMLEDMGH
+246 
-259 VHINNEQNNGCPTSS
+259 
-274 VSQSLDASTPR
+274 QSAATLPPYVAQH
-285 FIEHHMDTHLA
+285 IEHHMDTHLA
-296 HVMLG
+296 HVMVG

-307 HDKRRIALYLLNNI
+307 HDERRIALYLLNNI

-332 VALRER
+332 VSLRER
-338 HALVYTVESMMQSYS
+338 NALVYTVESMAQSYS

-363 CDPKNVDRCLRLVRR
+363 CDPKNVNRCLRLIRR
-378 ELDRVMEHPLSD
+378 ELDKVMQRPLSD

-409 SREAFALDFAKSYLH
+409 SRESFALDFAKSYLH
-424 YGWKKDVSALC
+424 YGWKKDVTALC
-435 ERIDGLTAL
+435 ERIDALTAA
-444 DLQQVAQELFADE
+444 DLQRVAQDLFAEE
-457 RLTTLIIR
+457 RLTSLVVK

>member
-1 MCLRKVGQKRIM
+1 
-13 NAEKCNF
+13 
-20 VVMNY
+20 MNY

-31 NGLRIIHLAS
+31 NGLRIIHLPS

-51 VAAGTRDELP
+51 VGAGTRDEEL
-61 GEEEGMAHFCE
+61 GREEGMAHFCE

-79 QRRTSMQILGYLE
+79 ERRSSMKILGHLE

-112 VLRDNIGRA
+112 VLKDNIGRA
-121 VDLLTDIVFCSTY
+121 VDLLTDIVFHSTY

-153 NDSPSELVYDLFEN
+153 NDSPAELVYDLFEN
-167 AIFQGHP
+167 AVFSGHP

-181 TAERLRTFTTADA
+181 TAEKLRRYTTADA

-201 YCPDNAVFFAY
+201 YRPENSVFFAY
-212 GDVDFAKLVKLLER
+212 GDVDFARLVRLLER
-226 ACERLVTEKSEPT
+226 ANT
-239 VDKSEPT
+239 VAADEVCCDCK
-246 MDKSEPMLEDMGH
+246 
-259 VHINNEQNNGCPTSS
+259 
-274 VSQSLDASTPR
+274 QSAATLPPYVAQH
-285 FIEHHMDTHLA
+285 IEHHMDTHLA
-296 HVMLG
+296 HVMVG

-307 HDKRRIALYLLNNI
+307 HDERRIALYLLNNI

-332 VALRER
+332 VSLRER
-338 HALVYTVESMMQSYS
+338 NALVYTVESMAQSYS

-363 CDPKNVDRCLRLVRR
+363 CDPKNVNRCLRLIRR
-378 ELDRVMEHPLSD
+378 ELDKVMQRPLSD
-390 AQLRAA
+390 VQLRAA

-409 SREAFALDFAKSYLH
+409 SRESFALDFAKSYLH
-424 YGWKKDVSALC
+424 YGWKKDVTALC
-435 ERIDGLTAL
+435 ERIDALTAA
-444 DLQQVAQELFADE
+444 DLQRVAQDLFAEE
-457 RLTTLIIR
+457 RLTSLVVK

>member
-1 MCLRKVGQKRIM
+1 
-13 NAEKCNF
+13 
-20 VVMNY
+20 MNY

-31 NGLRIIHLAS
+31 NRLRIIHLPS

-51 VAAGTRDELP
+51 VGAGTRDEEL
-61 GEEEGMAHFCE
+61 GREEGMAHFCE

-79 QRRTSMQILGYLE
+79 ERRSSMQILGHLE

-112 VLRDNIGRA
+112 VLKDNIGRA
-121 VDLLTDIVFCSTY
+121 VDLLTDIVFHSTY

-153 NDSPSELVYDLFEN
+153 NDSPAELVYDLFEN
-167 AIFQGHP
+167 AVFSGHP

-181 TAERLRTFTTADA
+181 TAEKLRRYTTADA

-201 YCPDNAVFFAY
+201 YRPENSVFFAY
-212 GDVDFAKLVKLLER
+212 GDVDFARLVRLLER
-226 ACERLVTEKSEPT
+226 ANT
-239 VDKSEPT
+239 VAADEVCCDCK
-246 MDKSEPMLEDMGH
+246 
-259 VHINNEQNNGCPTSS
+259 
-274 VSQSLDASTPR
+274 QSAATLPPYVAQH
-285 FIEHHMDTHLA
+285 IEHHMDTHLA
-296 HVMLG
+296 HVMVG

-307 HDKRRIALYLLNNI
+307 HDERRIALYLLNNI

-332 VALRER
+332 VSLRER
-338 HALVYTVESMMQSYS
+338 NALVYTVESMAQSYS

-363 CDPKNVDRCLRLVRR
+363 CDPKNVNRCLRLIRR
-378 ELDRVMEHPLSD
+378 ELDKVMQRPLSD

-409 SREAFALDFAKSYLH
+409 SRESFALDFAKSYLH
-424 YGWKKDVSALC
+424 YGWKKDVTALC
-435 ERIDGLTAL
+435 ERIDALTAA
-444 DLQQVAQELFADE
+444 DLQCVAQDLFAE
-457 RLTTLIIR
+457 ECLTSLVVK

>member
-1 MCLRKVGQKRIM
+1 MK
-13 NAEKCNF
+13 
-20 VVMNY
+20 MNY

-31 NGLRIIHLAS
+31 NGLRIIHLPS

-51 VAAGTRDELP
+51 VGAGTRDEEL
-61 GEEEGMAHFCE
+61 GREEGMAHFCE

-79 QRRTSMQILGYLE
+79 ERRSSMQILGHLE

-112 VLRDNIGRA
+112 VLKENIDRA
-121 VDLLTDIVFCSTY
+121 VDLLTDIVFHSTY

-153 NDSPSELVYDLFEN
+153 NDSPAELVYDLFEN
-167 AIFQGHP
+167 AVFGGHP

-181 TAERLRTFTTADA
+181 TAEKLRRYTTADA

-201 YCPDNAVFFAY
+201 YRPENSVFFAY
-212 GDVDFAKLVKLLER
+212 GDVDFQKLVRLLEW
-226 ACERLVTEKSEPT
+226 ANAADAAAESVAAVSLPPQQSAISDNSCCGGGKDTAAARLP
-239 VDKSEPT
+239 PYAAQ
-246 MDKSEPMLEDMGH
+246 H
-259 VHINNEQNNGCPTSS
+259 
-274 VSQSLDASTPR
+274 
-285 FIEHHMDTHLA
+285 IEHHMDTHLA

-307 HDKRRIALYLLNNI
+307 HDERRIALYLLNNI

-332 VALRER
+332 VSLRER
-338 HALVYTVESMMQSYS
+338 NALVYTVESMAQSYS

-363 CDPKNVDRCLRLVRR
+363 CDPKNVKRCLRLIRR
-378 ELDRVMEHPLSD
+378 ELDKVMQRPLSD

-409 SREAFALDFAKSYLH
+409 SRESFALDFAKSYLH
-424 YGWKKDVSALC
+424 YGWRKDVTALC
-435 ERIDGLTAL
+435 ERIDALTAA
-444 DLQQVAQELFADE
+444 DLQRVAQDLFAEE
-457 RLTTLIIR
+457 RLTMLVIK

>member
-1 MCLRKVGQKRIM
+1 M
-13 NAEKCNF
+13 N
-20 VVMNY
+20 MNY
-25 NTHTLA
+25 NTYTLA
-31 NGLRIIHLAS
+31 NGLRIIHLPS

-51 VAAGTRDELP
+51 VGAGTRDEEL
-61 GEEEGMAHFCE
+61 GREEGMAHFCE

-79 QRRTSMQILGYLE
+79 ERRTSMQILGHLE

-112 VLRDNIGRA
+112 VLKENVDRA
-121 VDLLTDIVFCSTY
+121 VDLLTDIVFHSTY
-134 PQAEI
+134 PQTEI

-153 NDSPSELVYDLFEN
+153 NDSPAELVYDLFEN
-167 AIFQGHP
+167 AVFGGHP

-181 TAERLRTFTTADA
+181 TAEKLRRYTTADA

-201 YCPDNAVFFAY
+201 YRPDNSVFFAY
-212 GDVDFAKLVKLLER
+212 GDVDFRKLVRLLER
-226 ACERLVTEKSEPT
+226 ANAADAASE
-239 VDKSEPT
+239 
-246 MDKSEPMLEDMGH
+246 
-259 VHINNEQNNGCPTSS
+259 S
-274 VSQSLDASTPR
+274 VAASAESVAAVSLPPQQSAAALLPPYVAQH
-285 FIEHHMDTHLA
+285 IEHHMDTHLA

-307 HDKRRIALYLLNNI
+307 HDERRIALYLLNNI

-332 VALRER
+332 VSLRER
-338 HALVYTVESMMQSYS
+338 NALVYTVESMAQSYS

-363 CDPKNVDRCLRLVRR
+363 CDPKNVKRCLRLIRR
-378 ELDRVMEHPLSD
+378 ELDKVMQRPLSD

-409 SREAFALDFAKSYLH
+409 SRESFALDFAKSYLH
-424 YGWKKDVSALC
+424 YGWKKDVTALC
-435 ERIDGLTAL
+435 ERIDALTAA
-444 DLQQVAQELFADE
+444 DLQRVAQELFAEE
-457 RLTTLIIR
+457 RLTTLVIK

>member
-1 MCLRKVGQKRIM
+1 
-13 NAEKCNF
+13 
-20 VVMNY
+20 MNY

-31 NGLRIIHLAS
+31 NGLRIIHLPS

-51 VAAGTRDELP
+51 VGAGTRDEEL
-61 GEEEGMAHFCE
+61 GHEEGMAHFCE

-79 QRRTSMQILGYLE
+79 ERRSSMKILGHLE

-112 VLRDNIGRA
+112 VLKDNIGRA
-121 VDLLTDIVFCSTY
+121 VDLLTDIVFHSTY

-153 NDSPSELVYDLFEN
+153 NDSPAELVYDLFEN
-167 AIFQGHP
+167 AVFGGHP

-181 TAERLRTFTTADA
+181 TAEKLRRYTTADA

-201 YCPDNAVFFAY
+201 YRPENSVFFAY
-212 GDVDFAKLVKLLER
+212 GDVDFARLVRLLER
-226 ACERLVTEKSEPT
+226 ANT
-239 VDKSEPT
+239 VAADEVCCDCK
-246 MDKSEPMLEDMGH
+246 
-259 VHINNEQNNGCPTSS
+259 
-274 VSQSLDASTPR
+274 QSAATLPPYVAQH
-285 FIEHHMDTHLA
+285 IEHHMDTHLA
-296 HVMLG
+296 HVMVG

-307 HDKRRIALYLLNNI
+307 HDERRIALYLLNNI

-332 VALRER
+332 VSLRER
-338 HALVYTVESMMQSYS
+338 NALVYTVESMAQSYS

-363 CDPKNVDRCLRLVRR
+363 CDPKNVNRCLRLIRR
-378 ELDRVMEHPLSD
+378 ELDKVMQRPLSD

-409 SREAFALDFAKSYLH
+409 SRESFALDFAKSYLH
-424 YGWKKDVSALC
+424 YGWKKDVTALC
-435 ERIDGLTAL
+435 ERIDALTAA
-444 DLQQVAQELFADE
+444 DLQCVAQDLFAEE
-457 RLTTLIIR
+457 RLTSLVVK

>member
-1 MCLRKVGQKRIM
+1 MK
-13 NAEKCNF
+13 
-20 VVMNY
+20 MNY

-31 NGLRIIHLAS
+31 NGLRIIHLPS

-51 VAAGTRDELP
+51 VGAGTRDEEL
-61 GEEEGMAHFCE
+61 GREEGMAHFCE

-79 QRRTSMQILGYLE
+79 ERRSSMQILGYLE

-112 VLRDNIGRA
+112 VLKENIDRA
-121 VDLLTDIVFCSTY
+121 VDLLTDIVFHSTY

-153 NDSPSELVYDLFEN
+153 NDSPAELVYDLFEN
-167 AIFQGHP
+167 AVFGGHP

-181 TAERLRTFTTADA
+181 TAEKLRRYTTADA

-201 YCPDNAVFFAY
+201 YRPENSVFFAY
-212 GDVDFAKLVKLLER
+212 GDVDFRKLVRLLER
-226 ACERLVTEKSEPT
+226 ANANVAAVSLPPQQQALCDESA
-239 VDKSEPT
+239 
-246 MDKSEPMLEDMGH
+246 
-259 VHINNEQNNGCPTSS
+259 GCCGNDTATAVLPPY
-274 VSQSLDASTPR
+274 VAQH
-285 FIEHHMDTHLA
+285 IEHHMDTHLA

-307 HDKRRIALYLLNNI
+307 HDERRIALYLLNNI

-332 VALRER
+332 VSLRER
-338 HALVYTVESMMQSYS
+338 NALVYTVESMAQSYS

-363 CDPKNVDRCLRLVRR
+363 CDPKNVKRCLRLIRR
-378 ELDRVMEHPLSD
+378 ELDKVMQRPLSD

-409 SREAFALDFAKSYLH
+409 SRESFALDFAKSYLH
-424 YGWKKDVSALC
+424 YGWKKDVTALC
-435 ERIDGLTAL
+435 ERIDALTAA
-444 DLQQVAQELFADE
+444 DLQRVAQDLFAEE
-457 RLTTLIIR
+457 RLTMLVIK

>member
-1 MCLRKVGQKRIM
+1 M
-13 NAEKCNF
+13 N
-20 VVMNY
+20 MNY

-31 NGLRIIHLAS
+31 NGLRIIHLPS

-51 VAAGTRDELP
+51 VGAGTRDEEL
-61 GEEEGMAHFCE
+61 GREEGMAHFCE

-79 QRRTSMQILGYLE
+79 ERRSSMKILGHLE

-112 VLRDNIGRA
+112 VLKDNIGRA
-121 VDLLTDIVFCSTY
+121 VDLLTDIVFHSTY

-153 NDSPSELVYDLFEN
+153 NDSPAELVYDLFEN
-167 AIFQGHP
+167 AVFSGHP

-181 TAERLRTFTTADA
+181 TAEKLRRYTTADA
-194 LRFTRRY
+194 LRFTHRY
-201 YCPDNAVFFAY
+201 YRPENSVFFAY
-212 GDVDFAKLVKLLER
+212 GDVDFARLVRLLER
-226 ACERLVTEKSEPT
+226 ANT
-239 VDKSEPT
+239 VAADEAYCDCK
-246 MDKSEPMLEDMGH
+246 
-259 VHINNEQNNGCPTSS
+259 
-274 VSQSLDASTPR
+274 QSAATLPPYVAQH
-285 FIEHHMDTHLA
+285 IEHHMATHLA
-296 HVMLG
+296 HVMVG

-307 HDKRRIALYLLNNI
+307 HDERRIALYLLNNI

-332 VALRER
+332 VSLRER
-338 HALVYTVESMMQSYS
+338 NALVYTVESMAQSYS

-363 CDPKNVDRCLRLVRR
+363 CDPKNVNRCLRLIRR
-378 ELDRVMEHPLSD
+378 ELDKVMQRPLSD

-409 SREAFALDFAKSYLH
+409 SRESFALDFAKSYLH
-424 YGWKKDVSALC
+424 YGWKKDVTALC
-435 ERIDGLTAL
+435 ERIDALTAA
-444 DLQQVAQELFADE
+444 DLQRVAQDLFAEE
-457 RLTTLIIR
+457 RLTSLVVK